1 MAIGISPRVPMHR
14 DERNGFGMN
23 EDYTSMAMQNLKM
36 IILTSPGERTMDPEF
51 GVGIKRY
58 IFEPDHAVT
67 HGDLK
72 ARIVNQAQDYLP
84 YIQINDIEIK
94 SNSTGYPEIRANRA
108 NVIIK
113 FTIIPL
119 GVERDLELEI

>member
-1 MAIGISPRVPMHR
+1 MAIGISPRLPMHR

-23 EDYTSMAMQNLKM
+23 EDYTSMTMQNLKM
-36 IILTSPGERTMDPEF
+36 IILTSPGERTMDPDF

-58 IFEPDHAVT
+58 IFEPDHDVT
-67 HGDLK
+67 YGDLK
-72 ARIVNQAQDYLP
+72 ARIVNQVRDYLP
-84 YIQINDIEIK
+84 YVQIDDIKFK
-94 SNSTGYPEIRANRA
+94 SNATGYSEIRANRT
-108 NVIIK
+108 NIIIK